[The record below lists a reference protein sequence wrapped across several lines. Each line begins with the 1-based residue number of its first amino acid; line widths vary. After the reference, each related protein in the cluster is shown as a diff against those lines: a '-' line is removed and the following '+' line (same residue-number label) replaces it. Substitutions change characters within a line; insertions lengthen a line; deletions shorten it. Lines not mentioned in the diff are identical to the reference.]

1 MISSLSSW
9 LLIILSALFDSYA
22 AFIVKLKFNALGPLP
37 YHSLPAFTAYLMKF
51 FKDPLLVTALFTF
64 VTAPGLWFLALNRVN
79 LSVGY
84 PTLVAFHL
92 IFILFFGLGFLGETL
107 TVHRAIGIALIA
119 LSLYFLNT

>member
-1 MISSLSSW
+1 MMEISSW

-22 AFIVKLKFNALGPLP
+22 AFIVKLKFNELGPMP
-37 YHSLPAFTAYLMKF
+37 YHSLPAFLDYVMKF
-51 FKDPLLVTALFTF
+51 LKNPWLATAVATF

-92 IFILFFGLGFLGETL
+92 VFILVFGLCFLGEVL
-107 TVHRAIGIALIA
+107 TVHRVIGIILVT